1 MNYLIRSNFQP
12 HPYHLVSPSPWPLNT
27 SLSLLTL
34 TFSAVLAFQNFILAI
49 NNLTFALIALILSM
63 SLWFRDVIS
72 EGTYLGNHTL
82 AVQKGLNMG
91 VALFIVSEALFFLAI
106 FWAFFH
112 SALSPTIELGAKW
125 PPMGINSIN
134 PFELPL
140 LNTVI
145 LLSSGVCL
153 KWKRF
158 YKFALIIFSTIL
170 FISLSISIQYY
181 LFINLFIILFTFSLV
196 FFYLDN
202 AMFSEI
208 TYIKYIQMCCFV
220 IMPII
225 IFLYIYNYLNQ
236 FVTLAPTNMIFFIDE
251 DKINLHNHITMDVET
266 GKAIGQGLTKL
277 GNNIGLAGTVGA
289 FSYAISKGIAKSSLP
304 PLQKAGIIAAGGL
317 MGASVHARASY
328 LNKQLPGVN
337 TTSST
342 ITTIVSDNN
351 VNKFLPDSEI
361 SSFQGILWWTEIID
375 YACLSVIYI
384 LIIQL
389 VFKLYFN
396 NNITL
401 NLSKFL
407 GNDFN
412 KKMEFYLNKIIKLNK

>member
-1 MNYLIRSNFQP
+1 
-12 HPYHLVSPSPWPLNT
+12 
-27 SLSLLTL
+27 
-34 TFSAVLAFQNFILAI
+34 
-49 NNLTFALIALILSM
+49 
-63 SLWFRDVIS
+63 
-72 EGTYLGNHTL
+72 
-82 AVQKGLNMG
+82 
-91 VALFIVSEALFFLAI
+91 
-106 FWAFFH
+106 
-112 SALSPTIELGAKW
+112 
-125 PPMGINSIN
+125 
-134 PFELPL
+134 
-140 LNTVI
+140 
-145 LLSSGVCL
+145 
-153 KWKRF
+153 
-158 YKFALIIFSTIL
+158 
-170 FISLSISIQYY
+170 
-181 LFINLFIILFTFSLV
+181 
-196 FFYLDN
+196 
-202 AMFSEI
+202 
-208 TYIKYIQMCCFV
+208 
-220 IMPII
+220 
-225 IFLYIYNYLNQ
+225 
-236 FVTLAPTNMIFFIDE
+236 
-251 DKINLHNHITMDVET
+251 
-266 GKAIGQGLTKL
+266 
-277 GNNIGLAGTVGA
+277 
-289 FSYAISKGIAKSSLP
+289 
-304 PLQKAGIIAAGGL
+304 